1 MTQPPFFQIQVVYLY
16 FSYDISN
23 VAQLAVMCSI
33 FSGNLAQ
40 LVVQHP
46 NINLE
51 VGMSSVPGTSH
62 LELTASL
69 LPHCCSLLGAA

>member
-33 FSGNLAQ
+33 FSGDLAQ
-40 LVVQHP
+40 LAVIQH
-46 NINLE
+46 NCN
-51 VGMSSVPGTSH
+51 
-62 LELTASL
+62 
-69 LPHCCSLLGAA
+69 